1 MSEQKPPS
9 FEDNVRQWT
18 ILDTKIRLANSQIKE
33 MRTMRD
39 NLSKTVCEHMKQT
52 GIDKRKIEIAD
63 SKIEVVEKKEY
74 SSLTMGYL
82 EKCLSAIIQEQ
93 DSVKHILQYIKDKR
107 DIKKTIELRRTFN
120 RGMKKGTA
128 KATESSGY
136 ESE

>member
-1 MSEQKPPS
+1 MSDPKPPS

-39 NLSKTVCEHMKQT
+39 SLSKKVCEHMKQT
-52 GIDKRKIEIAD
+52 GIDNRKIEIAD

-82 EKCLSAIIQEQ
+82 EKCLTAIIQEQ

-107 DIKKTIELRRTFN
+107 DIKKSIELRRTFN
-120 RGMKKGTA
+120 KGMKKGTA
-128 KATESSGY
+128 KANESSGY

>member
-1 MSEQKPPS
+1 MSDQKTPT

-39 NLSKTVCEHMKQT
+39 NLSNNVCEYMKQN
-52 GIDKRKIEIAD
+52 GLDKRKIEIAD
-63 SKIEVVEKKEY
+63 SKIEVIEKKEY

-82 EKCLSAIIQEQ
+82 EKCLSEIIQEP

-107 DIKKTIELRRTFN
+107 IIKKSIELKRTFN
-120 RGMKKGTA
+120 KGMKKGTA
-128 KATESSGY
+128 KINESSGY

>member
-136 ESE
+136 ES